1 MNDTSKKYLR
11 GIRSN
16 WRRRP
21 VRAGLL
27 AATLGVTASVI
38 ASPKKDVP
46 AATIHPASSQ
56 HHWYEIGKASWY
68 GSHFQGRK
76 TADGERFDM
85 YAFTCAHRTLPL
97 GTWLRVTNLRNH
109 KTAFVRV
116 NDRGP
121 VPTSRI
127 LDLSYAAAQRL
138 GVYGLAQVK
147 IERVSPNDPAMAQ
160 QLIAQLEEPGNP
172 AGSFPDI
179 LNPVSGSR

>member
-21 VRAGLL
+21 LRAGLL

-38 ASPKKDVP
+38 ASPKKDIP
-46 AATIHPASSQ
+46 AATTRPATSQ
-56 HHWYEIGKASWY
+56 HHWYQIGRASWY

-76 TADGERFDM
+76 TADGEHYDM

-127 LDLSYAAAQRL
+127 LDLSYAAAQKL

-147 IERVSPNDPAMAQ
+147 IERVSPKDPAMAQ
-160 QLIAQLEEPGNP
+160 QLIAQLQEPDNP
-172 AGSFPDI
+172 ASAVVDTS
-179 LNPVSGSR
+179 NPAVGSR

>member
-38 ASPKKDVP
+38 ASPKKDTPSAP
-46 AATIHPASSQ
+46 AHPVAH
-56 HHWYEIGKASWY
+56 HHWYQIGRASWY
-68 GSHFQGRK
+68 GAHFQGKK
-76 TADGERFDM
+76 TANGEQFDM
-85 YAFTCAHRTLPL
+85 YAYTCAHRTLPL

-109 KTAFVRV
+109 KVAFVRV

-127 LDLSYAAAQRL
+127 LDLSYAAAQKL
-138 GVYGLAQVK
+138 GVSGLAQVK
-147 IERVSPNDPAMAQ
+147 IERVNPNDPVLAQ
-160 QLIAQLEEPGNP
+160 ELIAQLEQPGDPADDMMVTSNP
-172 AGSFPDI
+172 LLS
-179 LNPVSGSR
+179 LR